1 MFNSEDRRIPSTE
14 VRARTWPFALMLVAA
29 TGLSYLN
36 GVAAPFIFDDQKW
49 IVEDPQVRDLA
60 SDWRSL
66 DAANRPVVLLT
77 LALNYNLGFLD
88 VRGYHLFNIIIHA
101 LASLLLFGVV
111 RRTIELHCR
120 RRGVQVPAASLA
132 FTVALLWLVHP
143 LQTESVTYVIQRC
156 ESMMGLFFLV
166 CLYCVI
172 RGAQSG
178 RSWPWYLA
186 SLAACLLGLGCKEV
200 MATAPAVILLYDR
213 VFLSASWRDV
223 LRRRGWLY
231 SALFG
236 AGVVMV
242 LLMWPTIAGHGDAS
256 LGLSGSN
263 LTPWMYLQSQPGVLV
278 HYLRL
283 AFWPRPLC
291 LDYAWPPARSPAEII
306 PPAVAV
312 LTLLLGS
319 LVALRFRPWVGFLG
333 LSCFFVLAP
342 TSSIIPIKDLAVEHR
357 MYVPLAA
364 LVVVAV
370 LCWFGLTQRVVHD
383 PAARRL
389 ARLGP
394 AALPVLL
401 LTGLTLQRNADYC
414 DPLRMWSKV
423 VEVAPHNARGHFSL
437 GATYNLRGDA
447 RRARACF
454 ERAIALD
461 PGYARAHGNL
471 GVLLVRQGEME
482 RGEEHLRRA
491 LELSPAYVTAIIN
504 LGNLL
509 VRQQDW
515 RGALTQ
521 YRQAVQLEPYNT
533 RASQNMAV
541 VLLNLG
547 QPRAAVAALRESL
560 RLNPHSN
567 DVRLHLAWVL
577 ATCEDAT
584 VRDGAEALRLA
595 TEARRQVGDDCRV
608 LEVVAAACA
617 EAGQFEAAVAAAQLG
632 LRLAKTEGRGADLQ
646 AFERR
651 LNQYRSG
658 TPAREAVARSSR
670 GTIDDQPDRE

>member
-14 VRARTWPFALMLVAA
+14 VRVRTWPFALMLVAA

-213 VFLSASWRDV
+213 VFLSASWREV

-231 SALFG
+231 SALLG
-236 AGVVMV
+236 AVAGFVV
-242 LLMWPTIAGHGDAS
+242 LLWPTIAGVRDAS
-256 LGLSGSN
+256 RGFSGSN
-263 LTPWMYLQSQPGVLV
+263 LTAWAYLQTQPSIVV

-291 LDYAWPPARSPAEII
+291 LDYGWPPVRWPAEVLA
-306 PPAVAV
+306 PAAAVTALLVA
-312 LTLLLGS
+312 S
-319 LVALRFRPWVGFLG
+319 LAALRFRPWLGFVGISFFL
-333 LSCFFVLAP
+333 VLAP

-364 LVVVAV
+364 VVLVAA
-370 LCWFGLTQRVVHD
+370 LCWFGLTQWLVRD

-394 AALPVLL
+394 AALAVLL
-401 LTGLTLQRNADYC
+401 LTGMTLQRNADYC

-423 VEVAPHNARGHFSL
+423 VEVAPHNPRGHFSL
-437 GATYNLRGDA
+437 GATYNLRGDVQ
-447 RRARACF
+447 RARACF

-471 GVLLVRQGEME
+471 GVLLVRQSEME

-491 LELSPAYVTAIIN
+491 LELSPAYVTAMIN

-509 VRQQDW
+509 ARQQDL
-515 RGALTQ
+515 RGAVAQ
-521 YRQAVQLEPYNT
+521 YRQAVQLEPYNLLA
-533 RASQNMAV
+533 RRNLAFALMKQGNCAEAV
-541 VLLNLG
+541 F
-547 QPRAAVAALRESL
+547 QLREAS
-560 RLNPHSN
+560 RLNPHSV
-567 DVRLHLAWVL
+567 DARLKLAWVL
-577 ATCEDAT
+577 ATCPEGS
-584 VRDGAEALRLA
+584 VRDG
-595 TEARRQVGDDCRV
+595 
-608 LEVVAAACA
+608 
-617 EAGQFEAAVAAAQLG
+617 
-632 LRLAKTEGRGADLQ
+632 
-646 AFERR
+646 
-651 LNQYRSG
+651 
-658 TPAREAVARSSR
+658 REAVLLAEAALRQAGDEHCLVWDTLAAAYAELGRFEDACPTAARCLEIAR
-670 GTIDDQPDRE
+670 GQLSEDELLGLTERIAAYKKRRPFREQLMVGGVPGDSGDH